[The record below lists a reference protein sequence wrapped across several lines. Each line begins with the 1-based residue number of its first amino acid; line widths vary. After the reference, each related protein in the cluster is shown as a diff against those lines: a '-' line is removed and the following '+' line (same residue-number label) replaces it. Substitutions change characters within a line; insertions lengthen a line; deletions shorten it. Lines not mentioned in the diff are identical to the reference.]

1 MSSNQ
6 TAIPL
11 PEIFIGTEKVNQRI
25 NLYMQNKRP
34 LLNHA
39 LSEGGTAREDTK
51 SIWYSK
57 EHLETLLNEINIME
71 GDGIR
76 IYFGAYESNNDIAPD
91 QLCLLMM
98 VTRPGEAVGSHKD
111 IIYENEPGFT
121 NRKEA
126 TTRSK
131 AYYGGHLNTEG
142 RPKPFNYG
150 APCPPIC

>member
-1 MSSNQ
+1 MSGNQ

-25 NLYMQNKRP
+25 TLYMQNKRP
-34 LLNHA
+34 LLNGA
-39 LSEGGTAREDTK
+39 LSTGGTTREETK

-57 EHLETLLNEINIME
+57 EHLETLLSEINLMQ

-76 IYFGAYESNNDIAPD
+76 IYFGAYESDNDIAPD

-98 VTRPGEAVGSHKD
+98 VTRPGVTAGSHAD
-111 IIYENEPGFT
+111 IIYENEPGFAE
-121 NRKEA
+121 RKEA

-131 AYYGGHLNTEG
+131 AFHGNDSDTEG